1 MKRDEA
7 KRLHAIQ
14 AREDI
19 WARREHFFTRWSEAH
34 AYDTCAKCGVVAPSK
49 GHCTG
54 VLRPGGPLRPRV
66 TIRAWGPRRWSR
78 GLLGTD
84 RVIRC
89 SGHDLSQFC
98 DDRCP
103 ERPAVVPA
111 RRRLPAARTVRAAT
125 PQRNRR
131 APM

>member
-54 VLRPGGPLRPRV
+54 VLRPGGPLRPEPVKRTPPQARV
-66 TIRAWGPRRWSR
+66 SAEAAAELQQLRLERAEQVETLRR
-78 GLLGTD
+78 LLGG
-84 RVIRC
+84 V
-89 SGHDLSQFC
+89 
-98 DDRCP
+98 
-103 ERPAVVPA
+103 A
-111 RRRLPAARTVRAAT
+111 
-125 PQRNRR
+125 
-131 APM
+131 